1 MFGRDGMLAHTYML
15 RNRGHSNGCVV
26 FSNYPAFLAAF
37 QRGEVDR
44 LVVVEHLDT
53 PPRASARVASAN

>member
-1 MFGRDGMLAHTYML
+1 ML

-44 LVVVEHLDT
+44 LVVVERLDRA
-53 PPRASARVASAN
+53 PRASAKVASAN